1 MTRVIEFRGKS
12 KKTGE
17 WLYGDLVRNVDGAFA
32 VVPPFKM
39 TCNNYCEQYEVE
51 EDTIGQN
58 TEMYDIRLKKI
69 YEGDVVTWL
78 SNGFMETGR
87 IEYKQE
93 EAQYRIVNRL
103 PTRDNRERTH
113 TIQNRTHLLVRGNIY
128 DNPSLMEI

>member
-1 MTRVIEFRGKS
+1 MRTIKFRGKS

-17 WLYGDLVRNVDGAFA
+17 WLYGDLVRNTEGVFA
-32 VVPPFKM
+32 IIPPVES
-39 TCNNYCEQYEVE
+39 TCNIYNYEVE

-58 TEMYDIRLKKI
+58 TEMYDSRLKKI
-69 YEGDVVTWL
+69 YEGDVVTWF

-87 IEYKQE
+87 IEYKRE

-103 PTRDNRERTH
+103 PTRGNREYTQ
-113 TIQNRTHLLVRGNIY
+113 TIQNRTNLIVRGNIY

>member
-1 MTRVIEFRGKS
+1 MTKVIEFRGKS

-58 TEMYDIRLKKI
+58 TGMYDSRLKKI
-69 YEGDVVTWL
+69 YEGDVVTWFC
-78 SNGFMETGR
+78 NGFMETGK
-87 IEYKQE
+87 IEYKRE
-93 EAQYRIVNRL
+93 ETQYRIVNRL
-103 PTRDNRERTH
+103 STKDNRELTQ
-113 TIQNRTHLLVRGNIY
+113 TIQNRTNLLVRGNIY
-128 DNPSLMEI
+128 DNPSLM